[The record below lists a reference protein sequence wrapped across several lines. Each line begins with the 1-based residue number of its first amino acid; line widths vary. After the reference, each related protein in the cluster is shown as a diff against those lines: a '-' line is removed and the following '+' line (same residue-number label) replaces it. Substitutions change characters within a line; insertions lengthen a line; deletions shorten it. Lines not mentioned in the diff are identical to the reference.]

1 MNASGL
7 VTPCCL
13 RLGGM
18 KTVLCFV
25 RTLVLVNKL
34 ELIRKMKLIQALVYS
49 YMEKKSYN
57 SWKNSLPGSQLVQS
71 LTMKSWSYMVGYR
84 NPQT

>member
-1 MNASGL
+1 MSASGL

-13 RLGGM
+13 PLGGM
-18 KTVLCFV
+18 KTVLRFV
-25 RTLVLVNKL
+25 HTLGLVNKL
-34 ELIRKMKLIQALVYS
+34 ELIRKMKLTQALIYS

-57 SWKNSLPGSQLVQS
+57 SWENSMPGSQLVQS

-84 NPQT
+84 NLQT